1 MARKLWKLL
10 WSSLA
15 LTVVTLFILA
25 AETKAQEM
33 PLILIPSAPGQTKSY
48 VSAHE
53 GIRASIVSVG
63 PESRV
68 DVRSSSGVLLRR
80 KDLTVRDQ
88 GHGEHVDHLEW
99 TAGGRFFVFTT
110 SSSGGHQPWHVATYF
125 YSVGRNQFYSVDA
138 IVGAIIS
145 DFTLRG
151 DLLSTTRMGANLED
165 PKPVTLS
172 LHRWR

>member
-1 MARKLWKLL
+1 MLFEHNSTSYQLQIMLKLILL
-10 WSSLA
+10 I
-15 LTVVTLFILA
+15 LFILVTSVA
-25 AETKAQEM
+25 
-33 PLILIPSAPGQTKSY
+33 SFGQTKAY

-53 GIRASIVSVG
+53 GIRAWVVPVG

-68 DVRSSSGVLLRR
+68 DVRSASGMLLRR
-80 KDLTVRDQ
+80 KDLTSRDQ
-88 GHGEHVDHLEW
+88 RHGEHVDHVEW

-125 YSVGRNQFYSVDA
+125 YSVGRNQFYSVDV

-151 DLLSTTRMGANLED
+151 DVLLTTRLGVNLD
-165 PKPVTLS
+165 DRKPVTLS